1 MKRIPNTNIWGDAFC
16 TARVVRSQE
25 MQDYNVKASL
35 TL

>member
-1 MKRIPNTNIWGDAFC
+1 MKRIPNNNIWGDGFC
-16 TARVVRSQE
+16 IARVVRSQE